1 LEYPTA
7 PVVAHPECV
16 QTVRDLADEVC
27 STEKMVHYCKDHSS
41 DTFIILTET
50 GMMHRLTRE
59 LPDKAFIAGPT
70 GNCACND
77 CRFMKMNTIPK
88 LLECLQ
94 SAQPEI
100 SMEPDLIEKSKLP
113 IERMLQWSK

>member
-1 LEYPTA
+1 
-7 PVVAHPECV
+7 
-16 QTVRDLADEVC
+16 
-27 STEKMVHYCKDHSS
+27 
-41 DTFIILTET
+41 
-50 GMMHRLTRE
+50 MMHRLTHE
-59 LPDKAFIAGPT
+59 LSDKAFIVGPI

-77 CRFMKMNTIPK
+77 CRLMKMNTIPK

-113 IERMLQWSK
+113 IERMLQWSN

>member
-1 LEYPTA
+1 
-7 PVVAHPECV
+7 
-16 QTVRDLADEVC
+16 
-27 STEKMVHYCKDHSS
+27 
-41 DTFIILTET
+41 
-50 GMMHRLTRE
+50 
-59 LPDKAFIAGPT
+59 
-70 GNCACND
+70 ACND